1 MEVMEAIKKRFSARK
16 YADKPIEQEK
26 LDLITEAG
34 RLAPTAS
41 NEQLQKHIIVT
52 DKELI
57 QKMVAACKNQK
68 WIATAPAV
76 IVECAIGDRTMICGQ
91 SARSMDGAIAMSY
104 MMLEAVSLGL
114 QSCWLG
120 WYEPDKVRELL
131 NIPDNQNHPLNGWF
145 AQPLEG
151 DFTGLP
157 PAAGGIDCLT
167 THYHHRQPLTCGCLF
182 LPIYSC

>member
-1 MEVMEAIKKRFSARK
+1 MEVMEAIQKRFSARK

-76 IVECAIGDRTMICGQ
+76 IVECASGDRTMICGQ

-104 MMLEAVSLGL
+104 MTLEAVSLGL

-120 WYEPDKVRELL
+120 WYDPDKVRELL
-131 NIPDNQNHPLNGWF
+131 NIPDNYTVVAVAPVGY
-145 AQPLEG
+145 
-151 DFTGLP
+151 
-157 PAAGGIDCLT
+157 PAKDGKPT
-167 THYHHRQPLTCGCLF
+167 PKKPTQEVVVYNKMP
-182 LPIYSC
+182 